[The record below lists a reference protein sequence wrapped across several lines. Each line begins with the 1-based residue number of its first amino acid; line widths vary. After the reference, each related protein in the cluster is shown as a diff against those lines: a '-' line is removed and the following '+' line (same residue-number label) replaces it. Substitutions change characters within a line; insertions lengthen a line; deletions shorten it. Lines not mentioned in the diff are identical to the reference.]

1 MRCAPPI
8 RRRGWKAT
16 RDPLSC
22 WRPARPAAGT
32 DLQQSGRTDGLGSRM
47 TVGPEHPSRPTG
59 PAWIGALLPPARKS
73 RRSNSP
79 TLHCA
84 RIETGTDWRVGDLL
98 LLGMQQPPSVLL
110 CRNETGRT
118 PPPRSEEH
126 TSEL

>member
-22 WRPARPAAGT
+22 WRPARPAAKT
-32 DLQQSGRTDGLGSRM
+32 DLQQSGPTDGLGSRM
-47 TVGPEHPSRPTG
+47 TVGPEHPSPPTG
-59 PAWIGALLPPARKS
+59 PAWIGALLPRARKS

-79 TLHCA
+79 TLDCA

-98 LLGMQQPPSVLL
+98 LIETQQPPPAPVG
-110 CRNETGRT
+110 RNETGRMS
-118 PPPRSEEH
+118 PPDI
-126 TSEL
+126 